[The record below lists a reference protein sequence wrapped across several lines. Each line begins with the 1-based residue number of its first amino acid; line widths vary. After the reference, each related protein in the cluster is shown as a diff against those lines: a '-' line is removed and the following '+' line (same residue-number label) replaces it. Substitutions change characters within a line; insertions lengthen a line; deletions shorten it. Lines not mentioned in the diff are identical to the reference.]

1 MTQFIKNDFKG
12 SNAVKKI
19 CCGRTKTAAKIN
31 CLGEDLKKD
40 LIKDMNSSS
49 FSLFF
54 DVSNDAGLE
63 KMFPISVRIFNVTFN
78 QIMTKFFDMNM
89 LEGRDASTG
98 EFMFTSIDQH
108 LLENELSW
116 DMVSAIGLDNANA
129 NIGEHNFVKSR
140 AIEKNPEIVI

>member
-12 SNAVKKI
+12 SNAVKKF
-19 CCGRTKTAAKIN
+19 CCGRTTAAKIN